1 MTHIQKMFWIHL
13 FIWISRLFAF
23 IAVYMLHTWLSIIIL
38 LWLLHSFLIK
48 SLLRFRVTTVRFY
61 LPLIILIYLWEFT
74 VNVDMLFPDYMF
86 DEDALKSKQYTK
98 WGIIRF
104 DSPLLPLGCFN
115 LLIYTMFYW
124 IKLSENISKVQDDNS
139 LLG

>member
-13 FIWISRLFAF
+13 FIWISRLLAF
-23 IAVYMLHTWLSIIIL
+23 IAVYMLHTWLSVIIL
-38 LWLLHSFLIK
+38 LWILHSFLIK

-86 DEDALKSKQYTK
+86 IGEA
-98 WGIIRF
+98 
-104 DSPLLPLGCFN
+104 
-115 LLIYTMFYW
+115 M
-124 IKLSENISKVQDDNS
+124 
-139 LLG
+139 